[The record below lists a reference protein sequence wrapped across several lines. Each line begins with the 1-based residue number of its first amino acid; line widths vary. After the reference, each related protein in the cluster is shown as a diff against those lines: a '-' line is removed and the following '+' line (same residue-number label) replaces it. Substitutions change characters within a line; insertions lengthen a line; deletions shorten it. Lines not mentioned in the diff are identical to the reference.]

1 MAEASSRRPTRFG
14 ISQQAL
20 DEIQGILILFFAL
33 ACILSIASAHRSPN
47 LIGPVGKYL
56 ATFLLFAF
64 GKVVAY
70 AVPSILLIWGATRFR
85 GIVWSHA
92 VFKMLG
98 LLLVVI
104 PGCGLLAQIGYDMAR
119 FVPTQEESDF
129 ISFNWGGA
137 VGGFLV
143 SRPGVNLPRFLGQT
157 GTYLTLSTLLAIGFL
172 LATNFLF
179 YSFFKG
185 LWMRIRYGQEAVARR
200 LGRWVEQF
208 KVSGEQQ
215 VEDGSRFRRR
225 HISRVFG
232 GLSDAVA
239 ELPPPS
245 SEDRELPSLA
255 MESAIAPT
263 VAEGDLEQEA
273 VEEEAT
279 EEDDKAEFEA
289 GPSEQLDLFAGYQ
302 IPSLDLLTQS
312 SPTNEC
318 LSEKDIE
325 VLSRTIEEKLASFDI
340 EVRVTHVTQGPV
352 VTLFEIQPAAGVKI
366 SRIVTVENDL
376 AMALRASRLRILAP
390 IPGRGTVGIEIPNR
404 KASIV
409 RLREILESREFQGQ
423 DMSLLFGLGKTID
436 GRPYVCNLEKMPHLL
451 IAGATGSG
459 KSVCLNAIIC
469 SFLLR
474 NTPERLRFIMID
486 PKRVELSI
494 YQGIPHLLAPVVG
507 DPRKSAA
514 ALAWVVGQMEGR
526 YRQLADLGVRGV
538 DAYNSL
544 ALDRE
549 QALARYG
556 RELPYMAHIV
566 IVVDE
571 LADLMLVARNEV
583 EENVIRLAQMSR
595 AVGIHLI
602 VATQRPSVNV
612 ITGIIKANFPCR
624 IAFQVSSKVDSRTIL
639 DMNGAEALL
648 GQGDMLFSSGGSV
661 RPIRIQ
667 GAFVSDAEVERLVE
681 FITAQGKA
689 MTEEQ
694 MEAERAIAAVREK
707 AAASETFVPSAE
719 VDEAEE
725 FVEAEE
731 EGPRS
736 IDDAERVLGHERDRQ
751 PVNVQYAV
759 EDFAAPDEKEGELS
773 DELYERALQLV
784 LATKKA
790 SVSLIQRRMKIG
802 YARAGRLMDIMEDC
816 GIVGPYQG
824 SKPRQLLVDPGEY
837 LRKLGESKGE
847 KTRGWRQEART

>member
-1 MAEASSRRPTRFG
+1 MAGTSSQKSTRFG

-20 DEIQGILILFFAL
+20 NEVQGIAILFLAL
-33 ACILSIASAHRSPN
+33 ACILSIVSASRSPN
-47 LIGPVGKYL
+47 LIGPVGQTI
-56 ATFLLFAF
+56 ARFLIFAL
-64 GKVVAY
+64 GKAIAYVV
-70 AVPSILLIWGATRFR
+70 PGILLIWGVTRFR
-85 GIVWSHA
+85 GIIWSHA
-92 VFKMLG
+92 LFKMIG
-98 LLLVVI
+98 LLLVVTA
-104 PGCGLLAQIGYDMAR
+104 GCGLLAQIGYDLVQ
-119 FVPTQEESDF
+119 FVHTPAERDF
-129 ISFNWGGA
+129 VSFNWGGA
-137 VGGFLV
+137 VGAFLV
-143 SRPGVNLPRFLGQT
+143 SPRGPNLPRYLGRT
-157 GTYLTLSTLLAIGFL
+157 GTYLTLSALLAIGIL

-179 YSFFKG
+179 YSFLAA
-185 LWMRIRYGQEAVARR
+185 LWKRIRYGQEAFTRR
-200 LGRWVEQF
+200 LGRLTEQF
-208 KVSGEQQ
+208 RTSGLQPRLPE
-215 VEDGSRFRRR
+215 SRFRRR
-225 HISRVFG
+225 HGSRVFG
-232 GLSDAVA
+232 VDLDAAGAPPVA
-239 ELPPPS
+239 E
-245 SEDRELPSLA
+245 DRDLPSLTV
-255 MESAIAPT
+255 ESAIVPK
-263 VAEGDLEQEA
+263 VAEDDEPEEA
-273 VEEEAT
+273 EEEEDGSLAT
-279 EEDDKAEFEA
+279 LDSL
-289 GPSEQLDLFAGYQ
+289 PSEQLDLFAGYQ
-302 IPSLDLLTQS
+302 IPPLDLLAPGSPS
-312 SPTNEC
+312 SES

-325 VLSRTIEEKLASFDI
+325 TLSRTIEEKLASFDV
-340 EVRVTHVTQGPV
+340 EVRVTRVTQGPV

-409 RLREILESREFQGQ
+409 TLREILESRDFQGQ
-423 DMSLLFGLGKTID
+423 DQPLLFGLGKTID

-459 KSVCLNAIIC
+459 KSVCINAIIC

-474 NTPERLRFIMID
+474 NTPQWLRFILID

-514 ALAWVVGQMEGR
+514 ALAWVVGRMEER
-526 YRQLADLGVRGV
+526 YRQLADLGVRGIE
-538 DAYNSL
+538 AYNNL

-549 QALARYG
+549 EAVAKFG
-556 RELPYMAHIV
+556 RELPYMPHIV

-661 RPIRIQ
+661 RPVRLQ

-681 FITAQGKA
+681 FITAQGQA

-694 MEAERAIAAVREK
+694 LAAERAISEVRVKAVADEVCEVETTEDGHLEDVPTT
-707 AAASETFVPSAE
+707 SES
-719 VDEAEE
+719 
-725 FVEAEE
+725 
-731 EGPRS
+731 PRS

-751 PVNVQYAV
+751 PVHVQYAV
-759 EDFAAPDEKEGELS
+759 EDFTAPGATDEELT
-773 DELYERALQLV
+773 DELYERALRLI
-784 LATKKA
+784 LESRKA

-802 YARAGRLMDIMEDC
+802 YARAGRLMDLMEDG

-824 SKPRQLLVDPGEY
+824 SKPRQLLVDPVQY
-837 LRKLGESKGE
+837 LRKLDRGKAGKARE
-847 KTRGWRQEART
+847 KKD